1 MWKTSFMIMEQEVSD
16 FKEFCNRIIGTDSR
30 IRYVGIAD
38 KHGIIITKGER
49 KDIIPLLN
57 DEETAQYAITA
68 STRQYTRLRWQ
79 NILVKEYYTC
89 SLYEKI
95 LRITIP
101 ITNQK
106 NRLEYLLIFTLDPHT
121 DDFDNLIMEK
131 IMPSISGFF
140 SKLFKIN

>member
-1 MWKTSFMIMEQEVSD
+1 MEQVITD
-16 FKEFCNRIIGTDSR
+16 FKEFCDKIIATDSR

-38 KHGIIITKGER
+38 KHGIIITMGER
-49 KDIIPLLN
+49 KGIVPLLN

-79 NILVKEYYTC
+79 NILGKLYYTC

-106 NRLEYLLIFTLDPHT
+106 NRLEYLMIFTLDPDNI
-121 DDFDNLIMEK
+121 DDFDNLITTK
-131 IMPSISGFF
+131 IMPMINSFF
-140 SKLFKIN
+140 SSKLL

>member
-1 MWKTSFMIMEQEVSD
+1 MIMEQEISD
-16 FKEFCNRIIGTDSR
+16 FKEFCNRIIETDSR

-38 KHGIIITKGER
+38 KHGIIITMGER
-49 KDIIPLLN
+49 KGIVPLLN

-79 NILVKEYYTC
+79 NILGKLYYTC

-106 NRLEYLLIFTLDPHT
+106 NRLEYLMIFTLDPDNI
-121 DDFDNLIMEK
+121 DDFDNLIMNK
-131 IMPSISGFF
+131 IMPMIISFF
-140 SKLFKIN
+140 SSKLL